1 MLRARKPGGCGCEP
15 GGPADSGASLQA
27 SDGKISGRGS
37 SYQAHAETF
46 FAELYEKD
54 VCGSTP
60 ETGSGPAGNT
70 MLAYNYPEDESVPG
84 FTGTGA
90 GAGLKAASC
99 RTDAYAGDSLPYTEA
114 QLAELNGAPGATK
127 GCTIPFDPPFAP
139 QVTQTAKG
147 NSNTPTP
154 QT

>member
-1 MLRARKPGGCGCEP
+1 MARS
-15 GGPADSGASLQA
+15 AVVVL
-27 SDGKISGRGS
+27 

-70 MLAYNYPEDESVPG
+70 MLAYNYPADESVPG

-90 GAGLKAASC
+90 GAGLKAAK
-99 RTDAYAGDSLPYTEA
+99 AA
-114 QLAELNGAPGATK
+114 AP
-127 GCTIPFDPPFAP
+127 
-139 QVTQTAKG
+139 
-147 NSNTPTP
+147 TPTP
-154 QT
+154 AKRSPIRGPAWRN